1 MSLCTLGMFFCFLS
15 VWGQPGIAIPSMQ
28 CLELSSVAGALG
40 FCANAV
46 TPKAPIIASAR
57 VPILMFFSSRLSA
70 LQNGRIGIVRLPGL
84 FHSSNDFVVFVTRQY
99 TDKRHHSLH
108 KSAPSCAKAIVL
120 RPIDH
125 LVHRHHWPLHVGVLR
140 EVWYIIRVFCKFVRR

>member
-70 LQNGRIGIVRLPGL
+70 LQNGGIGIVPPLRFL
-84 FHSSNDFVVFVTRQY
+84 HSNNDPAAFLRRHDTQ
-99 TDKRHHSLH
+99 KRH
-108 KSAPSCAKAIVL
+108 P
-120 RPIDH
+120 
-125 LVHRHHWPLHVGVLR
+125 
-140 EVWYIIRVFCKFVRR
+140 